1 MPDPIVKIDGVTVE
15 AMPGTL
21 DMSYSLG
28 QRAGLNVTVKS
39 DDGSYR
45 PVVGKDLELFEGATK
60 LWAGSVDEVD
70 ERSITEAE
78 PTGRFYAI
86 RAVSWEQYLDRR
98 YCYDISTGRPL
109 IYERNFEYTADAST
123 DTLTCTV
130 AHSLSN
136 GDRVRV
142 KAHANGAIPG
152 GLSAT
157 TEYYVISASGAA
169 LQLSLTN
176 GGAAVNLTD
185 AGSKE
190 QILITNR
197 AGLIVSALLTDAATS
212 EPLGTSNIDLGA
224 VIDTVIF
231 DAGTSVSE
239 AIAALADASN
249 YVWWIDAERELYFK
263 PRTFST
269 APFSIN
275 NTSGNYR
282 NIRVRTTR
290 EDKCNSALVN
300 VDIEQIGYE
309 DESFTGDG
317 STVKWSLANPVGQIV
332 RIQVNS
338 EDKEFAQWLTDSD
351 RAYYYELGKV
361 YIRQD
366 SDETILTA
374 ADTLRVVYRKFG
386 ANTIAVEDTSDIS
399 TTATLEGASG
409 IYAMPFDRPGIG
421 QQQAAAEGLALV
433 AARKNNAVEITY
445 ETDQQVE
452 ATCHTLRPG
461 QLQTIANSYFNVSS
475 GTYLIREVSFRD
487 VMGQWLQFTVK
498 AISTNRLGG
507 AVEFWK
513 AVTGGSASGG
523 STGSFV
529 AGGSTGTGGGSTP
542 IEITLTANTTIASP
556 YTPTAADTLDICV
569 IQGAGPYTISFDS
582 DFDTAFN
589 TNLPAQSGARTW
601 FRFRGRADSK
611 WHAVSAPYSVAY
623 D

>member
-1 MPDPIVKIDGVTVE
+1 MANPIVKIDGTTVS
-15 AMPGTL
+15 AKPGTL

-28 QRAGLNVTVKS
+28 SRAALGVTVIS
-39 DDGSYR
+39 EDGTYR

-60 LWAGSVDEVD
+60 LWAGSIDEVD
-70 ERSITEAE
+70 EYSIAEAN
-78 PTGRFYAI
+78 PTGRYYAI

-98 YCYDISTGRPL
+98 FCYDGATGRPL
-109 IYERNFEYTADAST
+109 IYERNFEYTANAGT

-130 AHSLSN
+130 SHGLSN
-136 GDRVRV
+136 GDKVRV
-142 KAHANGAIPG
+142 KSHANGDIPG

-157 TEYYVISASGAA
+157 VEYYVISASGAD
-169 LQLSLTN
+169 LQLSLTA

-185 AGSKE
+185 AGSLE

-197 AGLIVSALLTDAATS
+197 AGLIVADLLADGATS
-212 EPLGTSNIDLGA
+212 EPIGTTNIDLGA
-224 VIDTVIF
+224 VVDTIIF

-239 AIAALADASN
+239 AITALADASN
-249 YVWWIDAERELYFK
+249 YVWWIDEERELYFK
-263 PRTFST
+263 PRTFAT
-269 APFSIN
+269 APFSIDD
-275 NTSGNYR
+275 TSGNYR

-300 VDIEQIGYE
+300 IDIEQIGYE

-332 RIQVNS
+332 RIQVNG

-351 RAYYYELGKV
+351 RAYYYEIGKV

-366 SDETILTA
+366 ADEAVLTA
-374 ADTLRVVYRKFG
+374 SDTLRVVYRKFG
-386 ANTIAVEDTSDIS
+386 ANTIAEEDSSDIS
-399 TTATLEGASG
+399 TTATLEGNSG
-409 IYAMPFDRPGIG
+409 IYALPFDRPGIG
-421 QQQAAAEGLALV
+421 QVQASVEALALV
-433 AARKNNAVEITY
+433 SARKNNAVEITY

-461 QLQTIANSYFNVSS
+461 QLQTIENSYFNVAS
-475 GTYLIREVSFRD
+475 GTYLIREVSLRD
-487 VMGQWLQFTVK
+487 AWGQWLQFTCK

-513 AVTGGSASGG
+513 AVAGGSTGGG

-556 YTPTAADTLDICV
+556 YTPTAADSLTLYIT
-569 IQGAGPYTISFDS
+569 QGAGSYTISFDS
-582 DFDTAFN
+582 EFDTNFS
-589 TNLPAQSGARTW
+589 TNIPDKPGAVTC
-601 FRFRGRADSK
+601 FQFRGRADGK
-611 WHAVSAPYSVAY
+611 WWASCAPYSVNY
-623 D
+623 E

>member
-1 MPDPIVKIDGVTVE
+1 
-15 AMPGTL
+15 MPGTL
-21 DMSYSLG
+21 DMSYPLG

-70 ERSITEAE
+70 ERSITEAS
-78 PTGRFYAI
+78 PTGRYYGI
-86 RAVSWEQYLDRR
+86 RAVSWEQYLDKRF
-98 YCYDISTGRPL
+98 CYNSSTGRPL
-109 IYERNFEYTADAST
+109 IYERNFEYTADAGT

-130 AHSLSN
+130 SHGLSN

-157 TEYYVISASGAA
+157 VEYYVISASGAA
-169 LQLSLTN
+169 LQLSLTA

-185 AGSKE
+185 AGTLD

-197 AGLIVSALLTDAATS
+197 AGLIVADLLTDGATS

-224 VIDTVIF
+224 VVDTVIF
-231 DAGTSVSE
+231 DAGTSVSQ

-249 YVWWIDAERELYFK
+249 YVWWIDVERDLYFK
-263 PRTFST
+263 LRTFST
-269 APFSIN
+269 APFSIGDA
-275 NTSGNYR
+275 TGNYR

-290 EDKCNSALVN
+290 EDKCNAALIN

-309 DESFTGDG
+309 DETFTGDG
-317 STVKWSLANPVGQIV
+317 TTVKWSLANPVGQIV
-332 RIQVNS
+332 RIQVND

-366 SDETILTA
+366 ADETILTA

-386 ANTIAVEDTSDIS
+386 ANTIAVEDASDIS

-433 AARKNNAVEITY
+433 SARKNNAVEITY

-475 GTYLIREVSFRD
+475 GTYLIREVSLRD

-513 AVTGGSASGG
+513 AIAGGSASGG

-556 YTPTAADTLDICV
+556 YTPTAADSLTLYV
-569 IQGAGPYTISFDS
+569 TQGAGSYTISFDS
-582 DFDTAFN
+582 DFN
-589 TNLPAQSGARTW
+589 TNFGSTLPGLAGAVTC
-601 FRFRGRADSK
+601 FQFRGRADGK
-611 WHAVSAPYSVAY
+611 WWAVSAPYSVLY
-623 D
+623 E

>member
-1 MPDPIVKIDGVTVE
+1 MANPIVKIDGVTVD

-21 DMSYSLG
+21 DISYSLG

-39 DDGSYR
+39 DNGSYR

-70 ERSITEAE
+70 ERSITEAA
-78 PTGRFYAI
+78 PTGRYYGI
-86 RAVSWEQYLDRR
+86 RAVSWEQYLDKRF
-98 YCYDISTGRPL
+98 CYNTSTGRPL
-109 IYERNFEYTADAST
+109 IYERNFEYTANAGT

-130 AHSLSN
+130 SHGLSN
-136 GDRVRV
+136 GNRVRV

-157 TEYYVISASGAA
+157 VEYYVISASGAA
-169 LQLSLTN
+169 LQLSLTA

-185 AGSKE
+185 AGTLD

-197 AGLIVSALLTDAATS
+197 AGLIVADLLTDGATS

-224 VIDTVIF
+224 VIDTVIL

-249 YVWWIDAERELYFK
+249 YVWWIDVERELYFK

-269 APFSIN
+269 APFSIGDA
-275 NTSGNYR
+275 TGNYR

-317 STVKWSLANPVGQIV
+317 STVKWSLAEPVGQIV

-366 SDETILTA
+366 ADETILTA

-386 ANTIAVEDTSDIS
+386 ANTIAVEDASDIS

-421 QQQAAAEGLALV
+421 QQQASTEALALV
-433 AARKNNAVEITY
+433 SARKNNAVEITY

-461 QLQTIANSYFNVSS
+461 QLQTIANSYFSVAS
-475 GTYLIREVSFRD
+475 GTYLIREVSLRD
-487 VMGQWLQFTVK
+487 VYGQWLQFTVK

-513 AVTGGSASGG
+513 AVAGGSSSGG

-529 AGGSTGTGGGSTP
+529 AGGSLGTGGGTTTL
-542 IEITLTANTTIASP
+542 EITLTANTTIASP
-556 YTPTAADTLDICV
+556 YTPTAADSLVVVVT
-569 IQGAGPYTISFDS
+569 QGAGPYTISFDS
-582 DFDTAFN
+582 DFNANFGST
-589 TNLPAQSGARTW
+589 LPGLSGAVTT
-601 FRFRGRADSK
+601 FVFKGRADGK
-611 WHAVSAPYSVAY
+611 WWAVSAPYSVLY
-623 D
+623 E

>member
-1 MPDPIVKIDGVTVE
+1 MPDPIVKIDGVTVD

-39 DDGSYR
+39 ENGSYR

-70 ERSITEAE
+70 ERSITEAA
-78 PTGRFYAI
+78 PTGRYYGI
-86 RAVSWEQYLDRR
+86 RAVSWEQYLDKRF
-98 YCYDISTGRPL
+98 CYNGSTGRPL

-136 GDRVRV
+136 GNRVRV

-157 TEYYVISASGAA
+157 VEYYVISASGAA
-169 LQLSLTN
+169 LQLSLTA

-185 AGSKE
+185 AGTLE
-190 QILITNR
+190 QILVTNR
-197 AGLIVSALLTDAATS
+197 AGLIVAALLTDGATS
-212 EPLGTSNIDLGA
+212 EPLGMTNIDLGA

-249 YVWWIDAERELYFK
+249 YVWWIDVERELYFK
-263 PRTFST
+263 PRTFSA
-269 APFSIN
+269 APFSIGDA
-275 NTSGNYR
+275 TGNYR

-317 STVKWSLANPVGQIV
+317 TTVKWSLANPVGQIV
-332 RIQVNS
+332 RIQVNA

-366 SDETILTA
+366 ADETILTA

-386 ANTIAVEDTSDIS
+386 ANTIAVEDASDIS

-433 AARKNNAVEITY
+433 SARKNNALEITY

-475 GTYLIREVSFRD
+475 GTYLIREVSLRD
-487 VMGQWLQFTVK
+487 VMGQWLQFTVR

-513 AVTGGSASGG
+513 AIAGGSAGG
-523 STGSFV
+523 GATGSFV

-556 YTPTAADTLDICV
+556 YTPTAADTLDLCV
-569 IQGAGPYTISFDS
+569 IQGAGPYTISFDA
-582 DFDTAFN
+582 DFDTSFN
-589 TNLPAQSGARTW
+589 TNIPPLAGARTW
-601 FRFRGRADSK
+601 FRFRGRSDSK
-611 WHAVSAPYSVAY
+611 WHAVSAPYSVLY
-623 D
+623 E

>member
-1 MPDPIVKIDGVTVE
+1 
-15 AMPGTL
+15 MPGTL
-21 DMSYSLG
+21 DMSYPLC

-70 ERSITEAE
+70 ERSITEAS
-78 PTGRFYAI
+78 PTGRYYGI
-86 RAVSWEQYLDRR
+86 RAVSWEQYLDKRF
-98 YCYDISTGRPL
+98 CYNSSTGRPL
-109 IYERNFEYTADAST
+109 IYERNFEYTADAGT

-130 AHSLSN
+130 SHGLSN

-157 TEYYVISASGAA
+157 VEYYVISASGAA
-169 LQLSLTN
+169 LQLSLTA

-185 AGSKE
+185 AGTLD

-197 AGLIVSALLTDAATS
+197 AGLIVADLLTDGATS

-224 VIDTVIF
+224 VVDTVIF
-231 DAGTSVSE
+231 DAGTSVSQ

-249 YVWWIDAERELYFK
+249 YVWWIDVERDLYFK
-263 PRTFST
+263 LRTFST
-269 APFSIN
+269 APFSIGDA
-275 NTSGNYR
+275 TGNYR

-290 EDKCNSALVN
+290 EDKCNAALIN

-309 DESFTGDG
+309 DETFTGDG
-317 STVKWSLANPVGQIV
+317 TTVKWSLANPVGQIV
-332 RIQVNS
+332 RIQVND

-366 SDETILTA
+366 ADETILTA

-386 ANTIAVEDTSDIS
+386 ANTIAVEDASDIS

-433 AARKNNAVEITY
+433 SARKNNAVEITY

-475 GTYLIREVSFRD
+475 GTYLIREVSLRD

-513 AVTGGSASGG
+513 AIAGGSASGG

-556 YTPTAADTLDICV
+556 YTPTAADSLTLYV
-569 IQGAGPYTISFDS
+569 TQGAGSYTISFDS
-582 DFDTAFN
+582 DFN
-589 TNLPAQSGARTW
+589 TNFGSTLPGLAGAVTC
-601 FRFRGRADSK
+601 FQFRGRADGK
-611 WHAVSAPYSVAY
+611 WWAVSAPYSVLY
-623 D
+623 E

>member
-1 MPDPIVKIDGVTVE
+1 MPDPIVKIDGVTVD
-15 AMPGTL
+15 AMLGTL
-21 DMSYSLG
+21 EISYSLG

-39 DDGSYR
+39 DNGSYR

-70 ERSITEAE
+70 ERSITEAA
-78 PTGRFYAI
+78 PTGRYYGI
-86 RAVSWEQYLDRR
+86 RAVSWEQYLDKR
-98 YCYDISTGRPL
+98 YCYKTSTGRPL
-109 IYERNFEYTADAST
+109 IYERNFEYTANAGT

-130 AHSLSN
+130 SHGLSN
-136 GDRVRV
+136 GNRVRV

-157 TEYYVISASGAA
+157 VEYYVISASGAA

-176 GGAAVNLTD
+176 GGAAVNITD
-185 AGSKE
+185 AGTLD

-197 AGLIVSALLTDAATS
+197 AGLIVAALLTDGATS
-212 EPLGTSNIDLGA
+212 EPLGVTNIDLGA
-224 VIDTVIF
+224 VVDTVIF

-249 YVWWIDAERELYFK
+249 YVWWIDVERELYFK

-269 APFSIN
+269 APFSIGDA
-275 NTSGNYR
+275 TGNYR

-366 SDETILTA
+366 ADETILTA

-386 ANTIAVEDTSDIS
+386 ANTIAVEDASDIS

-433 AARKNNAVEITY
+433 SARKNNAVEITY

-475 GTYLIREVSFRD
+475 GTYLIREVSLRD

-513 AVTGGSASGG
+513 AVAGGSASGG
-523 STGSFV
+523 STRSFV
-529 AGGSTGTGGGSTP
+529 AGGSLGTGGGTTTL
-542 IEITLTANTTIASP
+542 EITLTANTTIASP
-556 YTPTAADTLDICV
+556 YTPSAADSLVVVVT
-569 IQGAGPYTISFDS
+569 QGAGPYTISFDS
-582 DFDTAFN
+582 DFN
-589 TNLPAQSGARTW
+589 TNFGSTLPGLSGAVTT
-601 FRFRGRADSK
+601 FVFKGRADGK
-611 WHAVSAPYSVAY
+611 WWAVSAPYSVLY
-623 D
+623 E

>member
-1 MPDPIVKIDGVTVE
+1 LPTPIVKIDGTTVS
-15 AMPGTL
+15 AKQGTL

-28 QRAGLNVTVKS
+28 SRAGLSVTVIS
-39 DDGSYR
+39 EDGSYR

-70 ERSITEAE
+70 EFSITEAN
-78 PTGRFYAI
+78 PTGRYYAI

-98 YCYDISTGRPL
+98 FCYNTSTGRPL
-109 IYERNFEYTADAST
+109 IYERNFEYTANAGT

-136 GDRVRV
+136 GDKVRV
-142 KAHANGAIPG
+142 KAHANGTVPG

-157 TEYYVISASGAA
+157 VEYFVISASGAA
-169 LQLSLTN
+169 LQLSLTS
-176 GGAAVNLTD
+176 GGAAVNITD
-185 AGSKE
+185 AGTLD
-190 QILITNR
+190 QILVTNR

-212 EPLGTSNIDLGA
+212 EPIGTANIDSGA
-224 VIDTVIF
+224 VVDTVIF

-249 YVWWIDAERELYFK
+249 YVWWIDEERDLFFK
-263 PRTFST
+263 PRTFAT

-332 RIQVNS
+332 RVQVNG

-351 RAYYYELGKV
+351 RAYYYEIGKV

-366 SDETILTA
+366 ADETVLTA

-386 ANTIAVEDTSDIS
+386 ANTISEEDSGDIS
-399 TTATLEGASG
+399 STATLEGNSG
-409 IYAMPFDRPGIG
+409 IYALPFDRPGIG
-421 QQQAAAEGLALV
+421 QQQASVEGLALV

-475 GTYLIREVSFRD
+475 GTYLIREVSLRD
-487 VMGQWLQFTVK
+487 VYGQWLQFTVK

-507 AVEFWK
+507 AVEFWR
-513 AVTGGSASGG
+513 AIAGGSSGG
-523 STGSFV
+523 GATGSFV
-529 AGGSTGTGGGSTP
+529 AGGSTGTGGSSTP

-556 YTPTAADTLDICV
+556 YTPTAADLLTV
-569 IQGAGPYTISFDS
+569 YVTQGAGPYTISFDS
-582 DFDTAFN
+582 DFN
-589 TNLPAQSGARTW
+589 TNFGSTLPGKNGAVTC
-601 FRFRGRADSK
+601 FQFRGRADGK
-611 WHAVSAPYSVAY
+611 WWAVCAPYSVLY
-623 D
+623 E

>member
-1 MPDPIVKIDGVTVE
+1 
-15 AMPGTL
+15 MPGTL
-21 DMSYSLG
+21 SMSYPLG

-39 DDGSYR
+39 DDGTYR

-60 LWAGSVDEVD
+60 LWAGSVDEVG
-70 ERSITEAE
+70 ERSITEAA
-78 PTGRFYAI
+78 PTGRYYDI
-86 RAVSWEQYLDRR
+86 LAVSWEQYLDRR
-98 YCYDISTGRPL
+98 FCYSSSTGRPL
-109 IYERNFEYTADAST
+109 IYERNFEYAADAGT
-123 DTLTCTV
+123 DTLTCTI
-130 AHSLSN
+130 AHSLAN

-157 TEYYVISASGAA
+157 VEYYVISASGAA
-169 LQLSLTN
+169 LQLSLTA

-185 AGSKE
+185 VGTLD

-197 AGLIVSALLTDAATS
+197 AGLIVANLLIDGATS
-212 EPLGTSNIDLGA
+212 EPLGVTNIDLGA

-231 DAGTSVSE
+231 DASTSVSE

-249 YVWWIDAERELYFK
+249 YVWWIDEERELFFK
-263 PRTFST
+263 PRAFTT

-290 EDKCNSALVN
+290 EDKCNAALVN

-317 STVKWSLANPVGQIV
+317 TTVKWSLANPVGQIV

-366 SDETILTA
+366 SDETILTT

-386 ANTIAVEDTSDIS
+386 ANTIYEEDSGDIA
-399 TTATLEGASG
+399 TTATLEGNSG
-409 IYAMPFDRPGIG
+409 VYALPFDRDGIG
-421 QQQAAAEGLALV
+421 QQQASTEGLALV
-433 AARKNNAVEITY
+433 SARKNNAVEITY

-461 QLQTIANSYFNVSS
+461 QLQTIENSYFNVAS
-475 GTYLIREVSFRD
+475 GTYLIREVSLRD
-487 VMGQWLQFTVK
+487 VWGQWLQFTIK

-513 AVTGGSASGG
+513 AVAGGSASGG
-523 STGSFV
+523 STGAFV
-529 AGGSTGTGGGSTP
+529 AGGSLGTGGGTTT
-542 IEITLTANTTIASP
+542 IEVTLTANTAIASP
-556 YTPTAADTLDICV
+556 YTPTAADSLILYVT
-569 IQGAGPYTISFDS
+569 QGAGPYTISFDS
-582 DFDTAFN
+582 DFN
-589 TNLPAQSGARTW
+589 TNFGSTLPGLSGAVTT
-601 FRFRGRADSK
+601 FMFKGRADGK
-611 WHAVSAPYSVAY
+611 WWATSAPYSVLY
-623 D
+623 E

>member
-1 MPDPIVKIDGVTVE
+1 MPNPIVKIDGTTVE
-15 AMPGTL
+15 VMPGTL

-28 QRAGLNVTVKS
+28 QRAGLNVIVKS
-39 DDGSYR
+39 DNGSYR

-70 ERSITEAE
+70 ERSITEAA
-78 PTGRFYAI
+78 PTGRYYGI
-86 RAVSWEQYLDRR
+86 RAVSWEQFLDKRF
-98 YCYDISTGRPL
+98 CYNTSTGRPL
-109 IYERNFEYTADAST
+109 IYERNFEYTANAGT

-130 AHSLSN
+130 AHGRSN

-157 TEYYVISASGAA
+157 VEYYVISASGAS
-169 LQLSLTN
+169 LQLSLTA

-185 AGSKE
+185 AGTLD

-197 AGLIVSALLTDAATS
+197 AGLIVADLLTDGATS

-239 AIAALADASN
+239 AIAALADDSN
-249 YVWWIDAERELYFK
+249 YVWWIDVERELYFK
-263 PRTFST
+263 PRTFAT

-282 NIRVRTTR
+282 NLRVRTTR

-300 VDIEQIGYE
+300 VEIEQIGYE

-366 SDETILTA
+366 ADETILTA

-386 ANTIAVEDTSDIS
+386 ANTIAVEDASDIS

-433 AARKNNAVEITY
+433 SARKNNAVEITY

-475 GTYLIREVSFRD
+475 GTYLIREVSLRD
-487 VMGQWLQFTVK
+487 VYGQWLQFTVK

-513 AVTGGSASGG
+513 AVAGGSSSGG

-529 AGGSTGTGGGSTP
+529 AGGSLGTGGGTTTL
-542 IEITLTANTTIASP
+542 EITLSANTTITSP
-556 YTPTAADTLDICV
+556 YTPSAADSLVVVVT
-569 IQGAGPYTISFDS
+569 QGAGPYTISFDS
-582 DFDTAFN
+582 DFN
-589 TNLPAQSGARTW
+589 TNFGSTLPGLSGAVTT
-601 FRFRGRADSK
+601 FVFKGRADGK
-611 WHAVSAPYSVAY
+611 WWAVSAPYSVLY
-623 D
+623 E

>member
-1 MPDPIVKIDGVTVE
+1 
-15 AMPGTL
+15 MPGTL

-39 DDGSYR
+39 DNGSYR

-60 LWAGSVDEVD
+60 LWAGSIDEVD
-70 ERSITEAE
+70 ERSITEAA

-98 YCYDISTGRPL
+98 FCYDISTGRPL
-109 IYERNFEYTADAST
+109 IYERNFEYTANAGT

-130 AHSLSN
+130 AHGLSN
-136 GDRVRV
+136 GDKVRV
-142 KAHANGAIPG
+142 KSHANGAIPG

-157 TEYYVISASGAA
+157 VEYYVIAASGAA
-169 LQLSLTN
+169 LQLSLTA
-176 GGAAVNLTD
+176 GGAAVNFTD
-185 AGSKE
+185 AGTLD

-197 AGLIVSALLTDAATS
+197 AGLIVAGLLVDAATS

-249 YVWWIDAERELYFK
+249 YVWWIDEERELYFK
-263 PRTFST
+263 PRTFAT

-332 RIQVNS
+332 RIQVND

-366 SDETILTA
+366 ADETVLTS

-386 ANTIAVEDTSDIS
+386 ANTIAEEDSADIS
-399 TTATLEGASG
+399 ATATLEGNSG
-409 IYAMPFDRPGIG
+409 IYALPFDRPGIG
-421 QQQAAAEGLALV
+421 QRQASVEGLALV
-433 AARKNNAVEITY
+433 SARKNNAVEITY

-461 QLQTIANSYFNVSS
+461 QLQTIENSYFNVAS
-475 GTYLIREVSFRD
+475 GTYLIREVSLRD
-487 VMGQWLQFTVK
+487 VYGQWLQFTVK

-513 AVTGGSASGG
+513 AIAGGSSSGG
-523 STGSFV
+523 STGAFV

-542 IEITLTANTTIASP
+542 IEITLTANTAIASP
-556 YTPTAADTLDICV
+556 YTPTAADLLTIY
-569 IQGAGPYTISFDS
+569 ITQGAGPYTISFDS
-582 DFDTAFN
+582 EFN
-589 TNLPAQSGARTW
+589 TNFSTNLPGKSGAVTC
-601 FRFRGRADSK
+601 FQFRGRADGK
-611 WHAVSAPYSVAY
+611 WWATCAPYSVNY
-623 D
+623 E

>member
-1 MPDPIVKIDGVTVE
+1 MPNPIVKIDGTTVD

-21 DMSYSLG
+21 DMSFSLG

-45 PVVGKDLELFEGATK
+45 PVVGKDIELFEGATK

-70 ERSITEAE
+70 ERSITEAA
-78 PTGRFYAI
+78 PTGRYYGI
-86 RAVSWEQYLDRR
+86 RAVSWEQYLDKR
-98 YCYDISTGRPL
+98 YCYNGSTGRPL

-136 GDRVRV
+136 GNRVRV
-142 KAHANGAIPG
+142 KAHANGA
-152 GLSAT
+152 
-157 TEYYVISASGAA
+157 
-169 LQLSLTN
+169 
-176 GGAAVNLTD
+176 AVNLTD
-185 AGSKE
+185 AGTLE
-190 QILITNR
+190 QILVTNR
-197 AGLIVSALLTDAATS
+197 AGLIVAALLTDGATS
-212 EPLGTSNIDLGA
+212 EPLGMTNIDLGA

-249 YVWWIDAERELYFK
+249 YVWWIDVERELYFK
-263 PRTFST
+263 PRTFSA
-269 APFSIN
+269 APFSIGDA
-275 NTSGNYR
+275 TGNYR

-317 STVKWSLANPVGQIV
+317 TTVKWSLANPVGQIV
-332 RIQVNS
+332 RIQVNA

-366 SDETILTA
+366 ADETILTA

-386 ANTIAVEDTSDIS
+386 ANTIAVEDASDIS

-433 AARKNNAVEITY
+433 SARKNNALEITY

-475 GTYLIREVSFRD
+475 GTYLIREVSLRD
-487 VMGQWLQFTVK
+487 VMGQWLQFTVR

-513 AVTGGSASGG
+513 AIAGGSAGG
-523 STGSFV
+523 GATGSFV

-556 YTPTAADTLDICV
+556 YTPTAADTLDLCV
-569 IQGAGPYTISFDS
+569 IQGAGPYTISFDA
-582 DFDTAFN
+582 DFDTSFN
-589 TNLPAQSGARTW
+589 TNIPPLAGARTW
-601 FRFRGRADSK
+601 FRFRGRSDSK
-611 WHAVSAPYSVAY
+611 WHAVSAPYSVLY
-623 D
+623 E

>member
-1 MPDPIVKIDGVTVE
+1 MPDPIIKIDGTTVD

-39 DDGSYR
+39 ADGSYR

-70 ERSITEAE
+70 ERSITEAA
-78 PTGRFYAI
+78 PTGRYYAI
-86 RAVSWEQYLDRR
+86 RAVSWEQYLDKRF
-98 YCYDISTGRPL
+98 CYDGATGRPL
-109 IYERNFEYTADAST
+109 LYERNFEYTANAGT

-130 AHSLSN
+130 AHGLSN

-152 GLSAT
+152 GLDAT
-157 TEYYVISASGAA
+157 VEYYVISASGAA
-169 LQLSLTN
+169 LQLSLTA

-185 AGSKE
+185 AGTLE

-197 AGLIVSALLTDAATS
+197 AGLIVADLLADAATS

-224 VIDTVIF
+224 VVDTVIF
-231 DAGTSVSE
+231 DAATSVSD

-249 YVWWIDAERELYFK
+249 YVWWIDEERELYFK
-263 PRTFST
+263 PRTFAT
-269 APFSIN
+269 APFSI
-275 NTSGNYR
+275 TASSGNYR

-309 DESFTGDG
+309 NETFTGDG

-332 RIQVNS
+332 RIQVNN

-351 RAYYYELGKV
+351 RAYYYELGRV

-366 SDETILTA
+366 ADEAVLTS

-386 ANTIAVEDTSDIS
+386 ANTIAVEDSSDIS
-399 TTATLEGASG
+399 ATATLEGASG
-409 IYAMPFDRPGIG
+409 IYALPFDRPGIG

-461 QLQTIANSYFNVSS
+461 QLQTIENSYFNVSS
-475 GTYLIREVSFRD
+475 GTYLIREVSLRD
-487 VMGQWLQFTVK
+487 VFGQWLQFTVK

-513 AVTGGSASGG
+513 AVAGGSTSGG

-556 YTPTAADTLDICV
+556 YTPTAADSLTLYIT
-569 IQGAGPYTISFDS
+569 QGAGPYTISFDS
-582 DFDTAFN
+582 EFDTNFSS
-589 TNLPAQSGARTW
+589 NLPAKNGAVTC
-601 FRFRGRADSK
+601 FQFRGRADGK
-611 WHAVSAPYSVAY
+611 WWASCAPYSVNY
-623 D
+623 E

>member
-1 MPDPIVKIDGVTVE
+1 M
-15 AMPGTL
+15 
-21 DMSYSLG
+21 
-28 QRAGLNVTVKS
+28 
-39 DDGSYR
+39 
-45 PVVGKDLELFEGATK
+45 
-60 LWAGSVDEVD
+60 
-70 ERSITEAE
+70 
-78 PTGRFYAI
+78 
-86 RAVSWEQYLDRR
+86 SWEQYLDKRF
-98 YCYDISTGRPL
+98 CYNTSTGRPL
-109 IYERNFEYTADAST
+109 IYERNFEFTANAGT

-136 GDRVRV
+136 GNRVRV

-157 TEYYVISASGAA
+157 VEYYVISASGAA
-169 LQLSLTN
+169 LQLSLTA

-185 AGSKE
+185 AGTLD
-190 QILITNR
+190 QILVTNR
-197 AGLIVSALLTDAATS
+197 AGLIVADLLTDGATS
-212 EPLGTSNIDLGA
+212 EPLGASNIDLGA
-224 VIDTVIF
+224 VIDTVIL

-249 YVWWIDAERELYFK
+249 YVWWIDVERELYFK
-263 PRTFST
+263 PRTFSA
-269 APFSIN
+269 APFSIGDA
-275 NTSGNYR
+275 TGNYR

-332 RIQVNS
+332 RIQVNA

-366 SDETILTA
+366 ADETILTA

-386 ANTIAVEDTSDIS
+386 ANTIAVEDASDIS

-421 QQQAAAEGLALV
+421 HQQAAAEGMALV
-433 AARKNNAVEITY
+433 SARKNNAVEITY

-461 QLQTIANSYFNVSS
+461 QLQTIINSYFNVSS
-475 GTYLIREVSFRD
+475 GTYLIREVSLRD

-513 AVTGGSASGG
+513 AVAGGSASGG

-556 YTPTAADTLDICV
+556 YTPTAADTLDLCV
-569 IQGAGPYTISFDS
+569 IQGAGPYTIAFDS
-582 DFDTAFN
+582 DFDTSFN
-589 TNLPAQSGARTW
+589 TLLPAKSGARTW

-611 WHAVSAPYSVAY
+611 WHAVSAPYSVEY
-623 D
+623 E

>member
-1 MPDPIVKIDGVTVE
+1 LPDPIVKIDGVTVD

-21 DMSYSLG
+21 DMSYPLC

-70 ERSITEAE
+70 ERSITEAS
-78 PTGRFYAI
+78 PTGRYYGI
-86 RAVSWEQYLDRR
+86 RAVSWEQYLDKRF
-98 YCYDISTGRPL
+98 CYNSSTGRPL
-109 IYERNFEYTADAST
+109 IYERNFEYTADAGT

-130 AHSLSN
+130 SHGLSN

-157 TEYYVISASGAA
+157 VEYYVISASGAA
-169 LQLSLTN
+169 LQLSLTA

-185 AGSKE
+185 AGTLD

-197 AGLIVSALLTDAATS
+197 AGLIVADLLTDGATS

-224 VIDTVIF
+224 VVDTVIF
-231 DAGTSVSE
+231 DAGTSVSQ

-249 YVWWIDAERELYFK
+249 YVWWIDVERDLYFK
-263 PRTFST
+263 LRTFST
-269 APFSIN
+269 APFSIGDA
-275 NTSGNYR
+275 TGNYR

-290 EDKCNSALVN
+290 EDKCNAALIN

-309 DESFTGDG
+309 DETFTGDG
-317 STVKWSLANPVGQIV
+317 TTVKWSLANPVGQIV
-332 RIQVNS
+332 RIQVND

-366 SDETILTA
+366 ADETILTA

-386 ANTIAVEDTSDIS
+386 ANTIAVEDASDIS

-433 AARKNNAVEITY
+433 SARKNNAVEITY

-475 GTYLIREVSFRD
+475 GTYLIREVSLRD

-513 AVTGGSASGG
+513 AIAGGSASGG

-556 YTPTAADTLDICV
+556 YTPTAADSLTLYV
-569 IQGAGPYTISFDS
+569 TQGAGSYTISFDS
-582 DFDTAFN
+582 DFN
-589 TNLPAQSGARTW
+589 TNFGSTLPGLAGAVTC
-601 FRFRGRADSK
+601 FQFRGRADGK
-611 WHAVSAPYSVAY
+611 WWAVSAPYSVLY
-623 D
+623 E